1 MRGVTLART
10 DSTPVVTDLS
20 GTRMDPLDRAPLR
33 QRIIS
38 IVLSAPSQG
47 SSRSAPPPT
56 TRLAAPSCPSSPR
69 LLFPCGTRPP
79 FGTRPFSFPAHETC
93 TSDQPLTLHTHSEH
107 TRKTMAPHCPIR
119 FPRGRSRVRGK
130 GEALSSKPRRSFPFS
145 LPVLHPLT
153 AWQCNP
159 LHACMHFCS
168 DCFGCCMAHFPLAS
182 WWHTCCANLQQELA
196 SISPLRRPPFLFCNT
211 GMCNQCNMLC
221 STLCKMACIV

>member
-10 DSTPVVTDLS
+10 DSTPAMTDLS
-20 GTRMDPLDRAPLR
+20 GTRMNPLDRAPLR

-38 IVLSAPSQG
+38 IVLSAPLQG

-79 FGTRPFSFPAHETC
+79 FGTRPFFLSGTRTSAFTAH
-93 TSDQPLTLHTHSEH
+93 
-107 TRKTMAPHCPIR
+107 RTMAPHCPVR

-153 AWQCNP
+153 AWHCNP
-159 LHACMHFCS
+159 LHACMHFNFLCNS
-168 DCFGCCMAHFPLAS
+168 GCCSHFL
-182 WWHTCCANLQQELA
+182 
-196 SISPLRRPPFLFCNT
+196 LRC
-211 GMCNQCNMLC
+211 
-221 STLCKMACIV
+221 